1 MAARRNKG
9 GRSGYDKPLDRAAR
23 RIRAVWPLAF
33 GGLAAAATVA
43 ALVVLGAIDASSTT
57 LQIMGFDPDRAQLI
71 TALLVGAIAAAVSAL
86 IDGRV
91 ARAAVWG
98 LVWSAAMFGATFV
111 AETGTALGATGA
123 NGAFD
128 LGGWLI
134 TVVTLLMSG
143 LVAGWAGGM
152 LAYGT
157 RPAIA
162 ATALTFAALIRRRPV
177 ERRAPY
183 RAAAVAAVAV
193 LLFATLPVF
202 ADLVNLSP
210 DARMVHGG
218 PALAGLGAPASV
230 PTLPPATGP
239 GSDVA
244 ASSSAN
250 PTPDVSASVASTPS
264 LAERPWLAWL
274 PSGTGHVTPVTMT
287 APWKGDP
294 REAGLMVYTPP
305 GYDPATSRRY
315 PVVYETPSPYS
326 LWDGATNVK
335 VAMDTLI
342 DSGEIPPAIV
352 VFVSSA
358 GSPWPESQ
366 CANSFDGRQ
375 WFDTYVGQTVVAW
388 VDTHYRTVATAAA
401 RAIMGMSEGGYCAG
415 ILALHH
421 PGVFGT
427 SIAFSG
433 YYHAG
438 LGGAGSAAPFGTST
452 AALDTASPDVVAGR
466 LTPSQRANLYF
477 ILVAEPKQ
485 PLYGPQAADFY
496 RLLSADGYPALAIDA
511 AVPHGWVQVRE
522 ETPKALQAWSARLVA
537 TGVFDG

>member
-1 MAARRNKG
+1 MAARRNPG
-9 GRSGYDKPLDRAAR
+9 ARSGFDGPLDRAAR
-23 RIRAVWPLAF
+23 RLRASRPLVL
-33 GGLAAAATVA
+33 GGVAVAATVA
-43 ALVVLGAIDASSTT
+43 ALVVLGAMDASNTT

-71 TALLVGAIAAAVSAL
+71 TALMIGAIAAAVSAL

-98 LVWSAAMFGATFV
+98 LVWSAALFGGTFV

-123 NGAFD
+123 TGAFD
-128 LGGWLI
+128 PGGWLI

-152 LAYGT
+152 LAYGA
-157 RPAIA
+157 RPAITT
-162 ATALTFAALIRRRPV
+162 TALTIAALIRRRRV
-177 ERRAPY
+177 ERRAAY
-183 RAAAVAAVAV
+183 RAVAIVMVAV
-193 LLFATLPVF
+193 MLFATVPVF
-202 ADLVNLSP
+202 GDLVNFSP
-210 DARMVHGG
+210 DARMIHGA

-230 PTLPPATGP
+230 PTLPPATGS
-239 GSDVA
+239 GSDPTA
-244 ASSSAN
+244 GFQSS
-250 PTPDVSASVASTPS
+250 PTPGASPSATNAPT

-274 PSGTGHVTPVTMT
+274 PSGSGRVTPVTMT
-287 APWKGDP
+287 APWKGGP
-294 REAGLMVYTPP
+294 REAGLMIYTPP
-305 GYDPATSRRY
+305 GYDAASGRRY

-335 VAMDTLI
+335 VALDTLI
-342 DSGEIPPAIV
+342 GSGEIPPAIV
-352 VFVSSA
+352 VFISSA

-375 WFDTYVGQTVVAW
+375 WFDTYVGQTVVGW
-388 VDTHYRTVATAAA
+388 VDTHYRTIVSAAA
-401 RAIMGMSEGGYCAG
+401 RAVMGMSEGGYCAA

-452 AALDTASPDVVAGR
+452 AALETASPDVVAGR
-466 LTPSQRANLYF
+466 LTPSQRANLF
-477 ILVAEPKQ
+477 FVLIADPKQ

-496 RLLSADGYPALAIDA
+496 RLLSADGYPAVAMEA
-511 AVPHGWVQVRE
+511 AVPHGWVQVRQN
-522 ETPKALQAWSARLVA
+522 TPAALQAWSARLVA
-537 TGVFDG
+537 TGVFGA